1 MLLSNGRTVSL
12 HRDDELF
19 GESFSIVSDS
29 EGNTQPLQDYMSSS
43 DNLLVIGEGGI
54 GKTTALFN
62 YVKKC
67 KGSIQEGLPLSIAR

>member
-1 MLLSNGRTVSL
+1 M
-12 HRDDELF
+12 F

-54 GKTTALFN
+54 GKTTYQRQGEKSSSSTITESTICILKRKTEARKMA
-62 YVKKC
+62 VK
-67 KGSIQEGLPLSIAR
+67 PA